1 MTAKRNFSGRPKMTE
16 GKRVKKITARF
27 TEDEFKIV
35 GELETMLGINKTD
48 LVRMRL
54 LENAPA
60 VIINAKELITAID
73 SIGTELGRCGNNIN
87 QLAKYANILQKKGR
101 CDSSVIDQLNGLLTG
116 YLEKQEQLEVSL
128 RHVIRAI
135 GR

>member
-1 MTAKRNFSGRPKMTE
+1 MTE